1 MTTPNP
7 EDPQLRRAAGGPPRP
22 RAANSPS
29 PAPASVPAPPEP
41 GKNASVEELEADLAR
56 TRHELGET
64 VGALAGK
71 LDVKAQA
78 REQVEVAKSRLV
90 EQRDEAREHVATYLT
105 EAKGRVT
112 DERGRPTKNAWLGVT
127 AAGAVA
133 TVVAICWP
141 RR

>member
-7 EDPQLRRAAGGPPRP
+7 EDPQTRRSTRAAQHERPVVNTPEPPKD
-22 RAANSPS
+22 
-29 PAPASVPAPPEP
+29 ASVA
-41 GKNASVEELEADLAR
+41 ELEADLER
-56 TRHELGET
+56 TRRELGET

-71 LDVKAQA
+71 LDVKEQA
-78 REQVEVAKSRLV
+78 REQVQVAKSRLV
-90 EQRDEAREHVATYLT
+90 EQRDEAREHVAAYLT
-105 EAKGRVT
+105 DARGRVT
-112 DERGRPTKNAWLGVT
+112 DERGRPTRNAWLGVT